1 MAKEIVALSPDDK
14 RLLVEIAVAMTQFE
28 EEIAQKWDDLYA
40 KTRNGLR
47 EKDRAVKNYKEA
59 VKLLLTSLSDGDFE
73 GYFNRIDERGADF
86 AKTKEQYEN
95 LILSFHLYEE
105 ASFPYLQSS
114 FTDRIN
120 PVLNVLDHLY
130 HNVIALL
137 ARAYFRELERE
148 REKFINILAHDL
160 KNPLTSIIGFSNIVI
175 DKSREG
181 NLSKEKEDSYLKII
195 RDNGIRILRLI
206 DSTLDYGK
214 LKSGK
219 FILTHAR
226 LDLLEIAREASFS
239 LLPAAEKAGIAILI
253 NGQDLKEE
261 IGQHQIEISADR
273 DLILRAVG
281 NYLSNAVKYARSRV
295 SVSIQERD
303 EDVLIS
309 VEDDGPG
316 IPQNEINLIFEDY
329 YMAEGGKPGT
339 GLGLPSV
346 RMIAELHNGK
356 AWVESETGKGST
368 FYLRLPKGTG
378 EMR

>member
-1 MAKEIVALSPDDK
+1 MAKEIVPLSPEDK
-14 RLLVEIAVAMTQFE
+14 KLVVEIATAIAPFE

-40 KTRNGLR
+40 KARNGLR

-59 VKLLLTSLSDGDFE
+59 VRLLLTSLSDGDFE
-73 GYFNRIDERGADF
+73 GYFNRIDEKGADF

-105 ASFPYLQSS
+105 ATFPYLQGS
-114 FTDRIN
+114 FPGRLN
-120 PVLNVLDHLY
+120 KVLTALDQLY

-137 ARAYFRELERE
+137 ARAYFRELERD
-148 REKFINILAHDL
+148 REKFVNILAHDL
-160 KNPLTSIIGFSNIVI
+160 KNPLMSIIGFSNIII

-181 NLSKEKEDSYLKII
+181 TLSREKEDTYLKII
-195 RDNGIRILRLI
+195 RDNGVRISTLI
-206 DSTLDYGK
+206 DSTLNYGK

-219 FILTHAR
+219 FILSPTSF
-226 LDLLEIAREASFS
+226 DLLEVTKEASFS
-239 LLPAAEKAGIAILI
+239 LLPVAEKAGIAIFI
-253 NGQDLKEE
+253 NGHDMKEE
-261 IGQHQIEISADR
+261 MRQQYPIEISAGR

-281 NYLSNAVKYARSRV
+281 NYLSNAVKYAKSKV

-303 EDVLIS
+303 EDILLS
-309 VEDDGPG
+309 VEDDGTG
-316 IPQNEINLIFEDY
+316 ISQKEIGLIFEDY

-356 AWVESETGKGST
+356 AWVESEVGKGST
-368 FYLRLPKGTG
+368 FYLRLPKKQ
-378 EMR
+378 EK

>member
-1 MAKEIVALSPDDK
+1 MAKEIVALNPDDK
-14 RLLVEIAVAMTQFE
+14 RLLVEVAGAMTQFE
-28 EEIAQKWDDLYA
+28 EDIAQKWDDLYA
-40 KTRNGLR
+40 KARNGLR

-59 VKLLLTSLSDGDFE
+59 VRLLLTSLSDGDFE

-105 ASFPYLQSS
+105 ASFPYLQNS

-137 ARAYFRELERE
+137 ARAYFRELERD
-148 REKFINILAHDL
+148 REKFVNILAHDL
-160 KNPLTSIIGFSNIVI
+160 KNPLMSIIGFSNII
-175 DKSREG
+175 MDKNREG
-181 NLSKEKEDSYLKII
+181 TLSKEKEDSYLKII
-195 RDNGIRILRLI
+195 RDNGNRILRLI

-219 FILTHAR
+219 FILSPAR
-226 LDLLEIAREASFS
+226 VNLSEIARVASFS
-239 LLPAAEKAGIAILI
+239 LLPAAEKAGIAIFI
-253 NGQDLKEE
+253 NGHDLKEE
-261 IGQHQIEISADR
+261 MGQQHPIEISVDR

-281 NYLSNAVKYARSRV
+281 NYLSNAVKYARSK
-295 SVSIQERD
+295 VSISMQDRS
-303 EDVLIS
+303 EDILIS
-309 VEDDGPG
+309 VEDDGAG

-356 AWVESETGKGST
+356 AWVESEVGKGST
-368 FYLRLPKGTG
+368 FYLRLTKKQ
-378 EMR
+378 EK